1 MNSNQLE
8 FFRYLT
14 PLKRYLKNKYSFFN
28 SAHHILDLFLH
39 KFWLV
44 YANRCRMGCNRDK
57 LLLFFSPESWDNGQS
72 RYENLIEIRGL
83 LTVWHAFKLYQKNSK
98 KVLKNRP
105 AVTKGILLRR
115 LNVEIVFTFHL
126 VRNSCLQT
134 DSFGVFWRVRG
145 HLFICFYLGL
155 SIFLIGKIMIWYSSH
170 SNEQRSKLLHFLF
183 QFYLIE
189 LSATGKLQ
197 VERGT
202 EGE

>member
-1 MNSNQLE
+1 M
-8 FFRYLT
+8 
-14 PLKRYLKNKYSFFN
+14 
-28 SAHHILDLFLH
+28 
-39 KFWLV
+39 
-44 YANRCRMGCNRDK
+44 
-57 LLLFFSPESWDNGQS
+57 
-72 RYENLIEIRGL
+72 
-83 LTVWHAFKLYQKNSK
+83 WHAFKLYQKKSK
-98 KVLKNRP
+98 KVSKNRP

-145 HLFICFYLGL
+145 HLFICFYFGL

-189 LSATGKLQ
+189 LSATGTG
-197 VERGT
+197 GT
-202 EGE
+202 RDRRRIRKDLIKNHQMTGLASCWNSVQRVSEGGEQNLALGP